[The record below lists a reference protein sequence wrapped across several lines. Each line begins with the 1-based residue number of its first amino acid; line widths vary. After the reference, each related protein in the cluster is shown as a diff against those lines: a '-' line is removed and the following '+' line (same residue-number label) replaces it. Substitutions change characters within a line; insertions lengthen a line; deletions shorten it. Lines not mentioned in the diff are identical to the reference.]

1 MKVSVAALQLHR
13 EERGGS
19 LPSACPLLPFPA
31 LPITALGTNRAT
43 LFGEILSTIILLPL
57 PKCQLLAEE
66 QSRMLFLAIDAIC
79 VLSWGLAVI
88 ATITVPLCREAG
100 SL

>member
-1 MKVSVAALQLHR
+1 MSVAALQLHR

-19 LPSACPLLPFPA
+19 LPSACPLLPFPT
-31 LPITALGTNRAT
+31 LPITALGTDRAT

-66 QSRMLFLAIDAIC
+66 QSRMLFLAIDAVC

-88 ATITVPLCREAG
+88 ATITVPLCREPG